1 MVGDLL
7 ALATEPSQ
15 PEIYDRPVGVRLLHQ
30 DPRTGAEHWL
40 VRYPAGLVER
50 WHRHSAAH
58 TVVVL
63 EGALDVDGVRV
74 GVGGWCH
81 FPAGSAMHHVPGGRW
96 GLHVRHRVRRAV
108 RRGAGGL
115 LTRTSR
121 AGLSTGMAACSQP
134 VHRIRCGTAVVG
146 GRT

>member
-1 MVGDLL
+1 MTSPEPGVVQVGEALVVGDLL
-7 ALATEPSQ
+7 ALGTEPSQ
-15 PEIYDRPVGVRLLHQ
+15 PEIYDRPVGVRLLHE

-81 FPAGSAMHHVPGGRW
+81 FPAGSAMHHVPADGG
-96 GLHVRHRVRRAV
+96 GCTLITVFDGPFDVEA
-108 RRGAGGL
+108 L
-115 LTRTSR
+115 SR
-121 AGLSTGMAACSQP
+121 
-134 VHRIRCGTAVVG
+134 
-146 GRT
+146 